1 MRQAL
6 LAGLGLLAFMA
17 PGTVWSG
24 ENLSGRAL
32 VIDGD
37 TLNVR
42 GKIIGLRGIS
52 APGPQ
57 QSCLNAA
64 GESYACGKASAKA
77 LATHIGSAVVTCE
90 TQGSDEHGRILAICR
105 KGTEDLSAWMT
116 AQGHA
121 TANRQASSAYVT
133 DEKQAW
139 AKRRGLW
146 AGVFDDPSVRQRFS
160 YSAVN
165 QVVATQPDDRVTTTS
180 ALSPKKR

>member
-1 MRQAL
+1 
-6 LAGLGLLAFMA
+6 
-17 PGTVWSG
+17 
-24 ENLSGRAL
+24 
-32 VIDGD
+32 
-37 TLNVR
+37 
-42 GKIIGLRGIS
+42 
-52 APGPQ
+52 
-57 QSCLNAA
+57 
-64 GESYACGKASAKA
+64 
-77 LATHIGSAVVTCE
+77 
-90 TQGSDEHGRILAICR
+90 
-105 KGTEDLSAWMT
+105 MT